1 MLEQH
6 GQGRA
11 IVCRG
16 NERHAGI
23 AAAAA
28 RYWDASTII
37 RLATYSPSMG
47 VSKRRTRTSLIRR
60 PMVVSTVNRRP
71 SIDT

>member
-23 AAAAA
+23 AAAAP
-28 RYWDASTII
+28 RYWDAAAYYPTGNLLTVYGCQQTPHSHISDSTSNGGLN
-37 RLATYSPSMG
+37 RQ
-47 VSKRRTRTSLIRR
+47 SKA
-60 PMVVSTVNRRP
+60 
-71 SIDT
+71 ID